1 MRILIC
7 DDEQKLID
15 LELSIL
21 QEYCRSTNI
30 AATFFTFTDS
40 LSAGN
45 IGEFD
50 IAFLDIDMEKLNG
63 IELARKLRSKNPT
76 SIIIFVTNFI
86 QYAPEGYEVN
96 AFRYLLS
103 YCLSFTVGMTCSV
116 IFGMDSNTFQASP
129 ICVIIYGIIAYSLQ
143 LFLALMFR
151 KIMRPRR
158 FGKNR
163 HSLRISQIIMYGL
176 FPSASFMVLIVLL
189 YISTGRNVSE
199 AILAFTCGLII
210 AANAAI
216 IFLLE
221 RMEQAM
227 EREQQ
232 LFSLGQQ
239 LEVQVRSME
248 SASKLFSEQRKKV
261 HDYRSHLNTLRV
273 LLQNHEYEQA
283 EVYLNSVSKQ
293 QTERLFLVNTHHSI
307 LDALF
312 NTKASEA
319 IQEGIEID
327 FRVNDLSMLPFEAAD
342 MVVLLSNLLDNA
354 IEANRSYC
362 GSKKIHVTA
371 LWEKSFLFSIRNTSN
386 PVRIE
391 NNTIQTTKPD
401 PQLHGFGLS
410 NVKLIL
416 EKYNGDFTMDYED
429 NWFQF
434 TGEISQ

>member
-1 MRILIC
+1 MGTFLSLCYTAVDTICLILFLDVFEQRRFDGLKFHLHVLEYVLLSCWIPLILSIIVGHNQALKILIIL
-7 DDEQKLID
+7 LID
-15 LELSIL
+15 FIIAKRLYTEISTAILCFFVSLE
-21 QEYCRSTNI
+21 
-30 AATFFTFTDS
+30 
-40 LSAGN
+40 
-45 IGEFD
+45 
-50 IAFLDIDMEKLNG
+50 
-63 IELARKLRSKNPT
+63 
-76 SIIIFVTNFI
+76 
-86 QYAPEGYEVN
+86 
-96 AFRYLLS
+96 YLLS

-129 ICVIIYGIIAYSLQ
+129 ICVIIYGIIAYSL
-143 LFLALMFR
+143 
-151 KIMRPRR
+151 
-158 FGKNR
+158 
-163 HSLRISQIIMYGL
+163 
-176 FPSASFMVLIVLL
+176 
-189 YISTGRNVSE
+189 
-199 AILAFTCGLII
+199 
-210 AANAAI
+210 
-216 IFLLE
+216 
-221 RMEQAM
+221 
-227 EREQQ
+227 Q

-371 LWEKSFLFSIRNTSN
+371 LWKKSFLFSIRNTSN

>member
-1 MRILIC
+1 MGTFLSLCYTAVDTICLILFLDVFEQRRFDGLKFHLHVLEYVLLSCWVPLILSIIVGHNQALKILIIL
-7 DDEQKLID
+7 LID
-15 LELSIL
+15 FIIAKRLYTEISTAILCFFVSLE
-21 QEYCRSTNI
+21 
-30 AATFFTFTDS
+30 
-40 LSAGN
+40 
-45 IGEFD
+45 
-50 IAFLDIDMEKLNG
+50 
-63 IELARKLRSKNPT
+63 
-76 SIIIFVTNFI
+76 
-86 QYAPEGYEVN
+86 
-96 AFRYLLS
+96 YLLS

-116 IFGMDSNTFQASP
+116 IFGMDSNTFQSSP

-273 LLQNHEYEQA
+273 LLQNHEYEPA

-371 LWEKSFLFSIRNTSN
+371 LWKKKLFIFYSKHLKSCQN
-386 PVRIE
+386 
-391 NNTIQTTKPD
+391 
-401 PQLHGFGLS
+401 
-410 NVKLIL
+410 
-416 EKYNGDFTMDYED
+416 
-429 NWFQF
+429 
-434 TGEISQ
+434 

>member
-1 MRILIC
+1 METLYINTPKIGPRLFI
-7 DDEQKLID
+7 QHGFA
-15 LELSIL
+15 
-21 QEYCRSTNI
+21 TNI
-30 AATFFTFTDS
+30 SAKQIGSDCWINQQVTIGYTFAPDPPIIGNGVRV
-40 LSAGN
+40 SAGAKVVGN
-45 IGEFD
+45 ITIGD
-50 IAFLDIDMEKLNG
+50 
-63 IELARKLRSKNPT
+63 
-76 SIIIFVTNFI
+76 
-86 QYAPEGYEVN
+86 N
-96 AFRYLLS
+96 A
-103 YCLSFTVGMTCSV
+103 
-116 IFGMDSNTFQASP
+116 
-129 ICVIIYGIIAYSLQ
+129 
-143 LFLALMFR
+143 
-151 KIMRPRR
+151 
-158 FGKNR
+158 
-163 HSLRISQIIMYGL
+163 
-176 FPSASFMVLIVLL
+176 
-189 YISTGRNVSE
+189 
-199 AILAFTCGLII
+199 II

-273 LLQNHEYEQA
+273 LLQNHEYEPA

-371 LWEKSFLFSIRNTSN
+371 LWKKSFLFSIRNTSN

>member
-1 MRILIC
+1 
-7 DDEQKLID
+7 
-15 LELSIL
+15 
-21 QEYCRSTNI
+21 
-30 AATFFTFTDS
+30 
-40 LSAGN
+40 
-45 IGEFD
+45 
-50 IAFLDIDMEKLNG
+50 
-63 IELARKLRSKNPT
+63 
-76 SIIIFVTNFI
+76 
-86 QYAPEGYEVN
+86 
-96 AFRYLLS
+96 
-103 YCLSFTVGMTCSV
+103 MTCSV

-273 LLQNHEYEQA
+273 LLQNHEYEPA

-362 GSKKIHVTA
+362 GSKKIHVIA
-371 LWEKSFLFSIRNTSN
+371 LWKKAFYFLFETPQILS
-386 PVRIE
+386 E
-391 NNTIQTTKPD
+391 LKTTLFKRPNLT
-401 PQLHGFGLS
+401 PNFMVL
-410 NVKLIL
+410 
-416 EKYNGDFTMDYED
+416 DFPM
-429 NWFQF
+429 
-434 TGEISQ
+434 